1 MQIGLTPL
9 TLISPCTAPHSR
21 RHPHPHHLQS
31 HTSPCIMYTLTGGPT
46 PPGVYKLLPR
56 STLPKTPTPPSIA
69 HLPLHHVYTH
79 RWPYTPRRVQAPAL
93 HHTLPVAPYG
103 TSPTIPYTSYDDGGG
118 LVRLGHACHTG
129 VCVYVCVCVCVHV
142 CVCCPTVFKQ

>member
-1 MQIGLTPL
+1 MSTIKEERKTMQIGLTPL

-79 RWPYTPRRVQAPAL
+79 RWPYTPGVYKPLHRSTLPKTPTPPSIAHLPLHHVYTHRWPYTPRRVHAPAPL
-93 HHTLPVAPYG
+93 RTL
-103 TSPTIPYTSYDDGGG
+103 
-118 LVRLGHACHTG
+118 
-129 VCVYVCVCVCVHV
+129 
-142 CVCCPTVFKQ
+142 